1 MTMSIDVIQF
11 KAPSVFPG
19 DLTRPTAPF
28 TTETAVGL
36 TGNFPTVFG
45 NPVAIDSATGHVR
58 PIGAGDDTADIFG
71 AVVRVFPTQ
80 SASYPNSAIG
90 AGTPSTTEPLTVLR
104 DGYIGVK
111 VLGATAPVKGG
122 AVYVQTVANG
132 ALTVGGISAAADST
146 NNFVWVGA
154 QFTGGVDANGN
165 SEIHFRVQS

>member
-1 MTMSIDVIQF
+1 MSIDAIQY

-28 TTETAVGL
+28 TTETAIGL
-36 TGNFPTVFG
+36 STNFPTVFG
-45 NPVAIDSATGHVR
+45 DPVAIDSTTGQVR

-90 AGTPSTTEPLTVLR
+90 AGSPSASEPLTILR

-111 VLGATAPVKGG
+111 VKGSATPVKGG
-122 AVYVQTVANG
+122 AVYVQTVASTG
-132 ALTVGGISAAADST
+132 RPVGSVSAAADST
-146 NNFVWVGA
+146 NTFVWVGA
-154 QFTGGVDANGN
+154 QFTGGIDANGN
-165 SEIHFRVQS
+165 SEIHFRVQ